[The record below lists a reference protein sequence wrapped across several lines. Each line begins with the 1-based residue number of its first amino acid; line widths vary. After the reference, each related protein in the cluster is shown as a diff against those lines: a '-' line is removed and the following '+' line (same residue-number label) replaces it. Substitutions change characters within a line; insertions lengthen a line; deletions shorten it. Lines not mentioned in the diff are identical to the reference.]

1 MQRADGA
8 VARER
13 QWSSAAALA
22 WRDLLDEWRVSLC
35 LVFALA
41 AVLAPLLVLF
51 GLKSGIVSTM
61 TERLKADPV
70 NRELVIRGHHVLP
83 PTWFET
89 LAASPRVGFVVPKTR
104 FLSATIT
111 LETADGAAL
120 QDLDMLPTA
129 VGDPLL
135 PPGTAPPA
143 GVNQILLSHTAA
155 TALRAHTGMALQ
167 GVIARRRED
176 RAETVR
182 IPLQVVGVLPETAV
196 GRDAALVP
204 LQLLIAAEDYR
215 DGLISAEL
223 GAQAGA
229 AVPPGA
235 RAFASARL
243 YARGLEDVAPL
254 AEQLRAQAIEVV
266 TRAREIETV
275 QAIDRVL
282 TLVFVVLAGIAVG
295 GFLVSLAASLW
306 ANVDRKRREIA
317 LLRLIG
323 LRSGPVIGFPAVQAL
338 LVALAGTAI
347 SLLIYAVVSIAFNR
361 AFATYL
367 GREEFVC
374 ALQPRHAAIAAA
386 LTLVFAL
393 TASVVGGYR
402 ATRIDPAESLREP

>member
-1 MQRADGA
+1 MPRADSA

-83 PTWFET
+83 ATWFET
-89 LAASPRVGFVVPKTR
+89 LAASPQVGFVLPKTR

-129 VGDPLL
+129 AGDPLL
-135 PPGTAPPA
+135 PPGIAPPA

-155 TALRAHTGMALQ
+155 TALRAHAGMALQ
-167 GVIARRRED
+167 GVIARRRDD
-176 RAETVR
+176 RPESVR
-182 IPLQVVGVLPETAV
+182 LPLQVVGVLPETAV
-196 GRDAALVP
+196 GRDAALVSLP
-204 LQLLIAAEDYR
+204 LLIAAEDYR
-215 DGLISAEL
+215 DGLASAEL
-223 GAQAGA
+223 GAPDGA
-229 AVPPGA
+229 SPPTGA

-243 YARGLEDVAPL
+243 YARRLEDVAPL
-254 AEQLRAQAIEVV
+254 AAELRAQGIEVV

-347 SLLIYAVVSIAFNR
+347 SLLIYAAVAVAFNR

-374 ALQPRHAAIAAA
+374 ALQPRHAAYAAA